1 MIILGILLLY
11 VIAQS
16 LYSGYFLLAS
26 KKLSASTFPKS
37 LTLGDNKGP
46 ALKLFISGDSVAAGV
61 GASTFEKSVSG
72 RIAWYLAKDHTVLFQ
87 NEAVSGAA
95 MSQLLTMPLPKERQ
109 DVIVLIV
116 SSNDLFRFSEIN
128 EFKKNT
134 EKALKR
140 YSPQA
145 DKLILVG
152 PGRVFDGEALPYFL
166 RMYYRFKAPQYA
178 HVLTSLI
185 KNNPNVIYID
195 PTTADFY
202 KGNYG
207 PTTAADKFHPNDEGH
222 RLWFDLIRP
231 AL

>member
-26 KKLSASTFPKS
+26 KKLSTATFPKS
-37 LTLGDNKGP
+37 LIVGDSKSP

-72 RIAWYLAKDHTVLFQ
+72 RIAQYLAKDHTVLFQ

-95 MSQLLTMPLPKERQ
+95 MSQLLTMPLPKEKQ
-109 DVIVLIV
+109 DVIILII

-128 EFKKNT
+128 EFKRNT
-134 EKALKR
+134 EKVLKR

-145 DKLILVG
+145 DTLILVG

-166 RMYYRFKAPQYA
+166 RMYYKFKAPQYSQ
-178 HVLTSLI
+178 VLASFARED
-185 KNNPNVIYID
+185 PHVIYID

-202 KGNYG
+202 KDSYG